1 MASNEDY
8 LDELLK
14 SMSSDSASD
23 SALNRLHSTPEE
35 KSVEVQDMGMGKMDQ
50 AMIDALLAGV
60 SADLEPVE
68 ESIQLEEAVQVEEE
82 NPTSA
87 LAQLMAE
94 MEEEVGDSS
103 NDGFDDDFMSEAG
116 IEALLSAAQNTE
128 DDLYNDQVLSFDVNS
143 DSDMAEIEAL
153 LDLAD
158 SNEPIDDNS
167 QLLKLLGEGE
177 EDLFKNLEADGL
189 DSEPKFIDLENEFSF
204 DNIEAELDL
213 EQLEGD
219 FDLAQF
225 DAELDLEQLE
235 AELDN
240 AFGESFSNDDGEEIE
255 DKKKSKENKKKDK
268 EKKAKER
275 KNKEEKEHK
284 GIFSKIFSL
293 LMEEIPE
300 EEEPSEK
307 GKYVSDENKKILD
320 ELDQEEDKKIK
331 VKEKKV
337 KKEKKE
343 KKAKPKKE
351 KKVKKD
357 KPKKEKKPKKVK
369 VEESF
374 VPEKKVPRKKVV
386 VSFVF
391 AFSVLAL
398 ILLIE
403 FLVPSMITLGT
414 AREAFNKGNYYE
426 AYKEYYVQKLSE
438 EDEKKFQAAT
448 VIMRMQSNLEGY
460 YNYLKLNDEI
470 MAIHSLLEGVHIKF
484 DVLKKAEELGVLS
497 QVSTVYDKILEIL
510 NGNYH
515 VTEEEALELIEEKSD
530 AVYTRKLE
538 AIAESGEYTESHSE
552 QTNWDDMLPEEENLF
567 EENTNE

>member
-14 SMSSDSASD
+14 SMSSDKVED
-23 SALNRLHSTPEE
+23 SALS
-35 KSVEVQDMGMGKMDQ
+35 K
-50 AMIDALLAGV
+50 
-60 SADLEPVE
+60 
-68 ESIQLEEAVQVEEE
+68 
-82 NPTSA
+82 
-87 LAQLMAE
+87 LMAE
-94 MEEEVGDSS
+94 MEEEASDSS
-103 NDGFDDDFMSEAG
+103 NDGVDDDFMPEAG

-128 DDLYNDQVLSFDVNS
+128 DDLYNDQVLSFDINS

-158 SNEPIDDNS
+158 NNEPIEDNS
-167 QLLKLLGEGE
+167 QLLKLLGEGD
-177 EDLFKNLEADGL
+177 EDLLKDLEADGL
-189 DSEPKFIDLENEFSF
+189 DSEPKFIDIENEFSF

-213 EQLEGD
+213 EQLEGE

-240 AFGESFSNDDGEEIE
+240 AFGESSSNDDSEEIE
-255 DKKKSKENKKKDK
+255 DKKKTKAKKKK
-268 EKKAKER
+268 EKK
-275 KNKEEKEHK
+275 NNEEKERK
-284 GIFSKIFSL
+284 GIFSKILSL
-293 LMEEIPE
+293 LVEEIPE
-300 EEEPSEK
+300 EEEPSEN

-331 VKEKKV
+331 VKEKKD

-414 AREAFNKGNYYE
+414 ARKAFNKGNYYE
-426 AYKEYYVQKLSE
+426 AYKEYYGQKLSE

-470 MAIHSLLEGVHIKF
+470 MAFHSLLEGVHIKF
-484 DVLKKAEELGVLS
+484 DVFKKAEELGVLS

-510 NGNYH
+510 NSNYH
-515 VTEEEALELIEEKSD
+515 ITEEEALELIEEKSD